1 MTENISKAELEADG
15 YKADARDGDADGNV
29 QDSTKFERPEGYE
42 IAATD
47 GDGDGLVQ
55 DGTEFERPVGTED
68 ETVAANLKGKG
79 SKKKPVVTDEV
90 ATHVVSGGETDAVF
104 LKQCVFENKYAR
116 KSLTI
121 HHVQRRLTELGY
133 PDAAADRDGWYG
145 QLTKSA
151 VEQYQQ
157 AHQLVPTGII
167 DEKTFVSIFAG
178 DPNVTVNI

>member
-1 MTENISKAELEADG
+1 MSENISKAELEAEG
-15 YKADARDGDADGNV
+15 YKSDARDGDADGMV
-29 QDSTKFERPEGYE
+29 QDGTKFERPEGYD

-55 DGTEFERPVGTED
+55 DGTEFERPEGTES
-68 ETVAANLKGKG
+68 EAVAANLNKGKG
-79 SKKKPVVTDEV
+79 KKKPAANSEV
-90 ATHVVSGGETDAVF
+90 ATHVVSGGDTDHVF
-104 LKQCVFENKYAR
+104 LKQCVFENRYAR

-121 HHVQRRLTELGY
+121 HHVQRRLAELGY

-151 VEQYQQ
+151 VQEYQQ
-157 AHQLVPTGII
+157 AHQLAPTGII

-178 DPNVTVNI
+178 DPNVTVNL

>member
-1 MTENISKAELEADG
+1 MTDNKTKAELEAEG

-29 QDSTKFERPEGYE
+29 QDGTKFERPEGYE

-55 DGTEFERPVGTED
+55 DGTEFERPVGTES
-68 ETVAANLKGKG
+68 ETVAANLDKGKG
-79 SKKKPVVTDEV
+79 KKKPAADEV
-90 ATHVVSGGETDAVF
+90 ATHVVSGGDTDHVF

-167 DEKTFVSIFAG
+167 DEKTFTSIFAG